1 MKQLPHTYT
10 VNVNA
15 KPDTLPSTL
24 GGALPIIDIA
34 PPKEFDGPGDQ
45 WSPEELLMASLSSCF
60 ILSFKAIARASKL
73 QWEDLQCESSGVLEK
88 VERKVVFSQVF
99 TKATLLIS
107 DKNDF
112 EKADKLLRKAEET
125 CFISN
130 SLSSELHFECDIR
143 LEA

>member
-10 VNVNA
+10 VNVNG

-24 GGALPIIDIA
+24 GGALPTIDIA

-73 QWEDLQCESSGVLEK
+73 QWQDLQCESSGVLEK

-107 DKNDF
+107 DKNDV

-143 LEA
+143 LDT

>member
-1 MKQLPHTYT
+1 VKQLPHTYT
-10 VNVNA
+10 VNVNG
-15 KPDTLPSTL
+15 KPDVLLSTL
-24 GGALPIIDIA
+24 GDILPSINMA

-73 QWEDLQCESSGVLEK
+73 QWHDLHCESSGILDK
-88 VERKVVFSQVF
+88 VESKVQFTQIF
-99 TKATLLIS
+99 TKVTLLIS
-107 DKNDF
+107 DENDIV
-112 EKADKLLRKAEET
+112 KADKLLRKVEES

-143 LEA
+143 HEA